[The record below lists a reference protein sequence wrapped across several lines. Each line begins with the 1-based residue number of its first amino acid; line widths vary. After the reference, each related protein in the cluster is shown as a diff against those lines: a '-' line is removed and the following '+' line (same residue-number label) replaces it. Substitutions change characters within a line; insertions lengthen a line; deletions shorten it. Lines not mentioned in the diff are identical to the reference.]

1 MAGVCLSSSAANDEL
16 IRTFGELGPR
26 SGPDLASVAPRAAGM
41 SHQGQACAA
50 SGAISCLSMRLR
62 FGVGLP
68 TCREGVAYPVGY
80 VRTSDFARI
89 AQHAEQ
95 LGFDS
100 LWANDHLTTP
110 HILQE
115 TLDRPPSF
123 YEPLITFAAVA
134 AVTRRVR
141 LVLSVIVVPEREPVL
156 LAKQVATLDDLSD
169 GRVTLGVGIGA
180 YREEFEA
187 VHPAR
192 SKANRG
198 ALLDEGI
205 AALRC
210 LFEAQSATYEGQYIQ
225 FRGVQLAPKPRQQPF
240 PIYVNARG
248 AQGLDRVARTGD
260 GWIASAPTPDALASA
275 RADLFQRVKV
285 AGRDP
290 SDISVNVQIWVCT
303 GQADADAEAKL
314 RRSQHFRRL
323 LARDPRRSESS
334 IVDEFRASNLLGS
347 PDRLID
353 RLHAYEAAG
362 AQHVG
367 LIFLGGTV
375 EQLLDDMAS
384 FAQTVLPAFAA

>member
-1 MAGVCLSSSAANDEL
+1 
-16 IRTFGELGPR
+16 
-26 SGPDLASVAPRAAGM
+26 
-41 SHQGQACAA
+41 
-50 SGAISCLSMRLR
+50 MRLQ

-80 VRTSDFARI
+80 VRPADFARI
-89 AQHAEQ
+89 ALRAEQ

-110 HILQE
+110 RILQE

-141 LVLSVIVVPEREPVL
+141 LVLSVIVMPEREPVL

-180 YREEFEA
+180 YRDEFEA

-192 SKANRG
+192 SRVNRG

-225 FRGVQLAPKPRQQPF
+225 FRGVQLAPKPRQRPF
-240 PIYVNARG
+240 PIYVNAHG

-260 GWIASAPTPDALASA
+260 GWIESAPTPEALATA
-275 RADLFQRVKV
+275 RADLQQRVSA

-290 SDISVNVQIWVCT
+290 ADISVNVQIWICT
-303 GQADADAEAKL
+303 GQDDTHAEARL

-323 LARDPRRSESS
+323 LARDPRPSESS
-334 IVDEFRASNLLGS
+334 ILDEFRASNLLGR

-353 RLHAYEAAG
+353 RLRDYQAAG

-367 LIFLGGTV
+367 LIFLGDSV
-375 EQLLDDMAS
+375 DELLDDMAF